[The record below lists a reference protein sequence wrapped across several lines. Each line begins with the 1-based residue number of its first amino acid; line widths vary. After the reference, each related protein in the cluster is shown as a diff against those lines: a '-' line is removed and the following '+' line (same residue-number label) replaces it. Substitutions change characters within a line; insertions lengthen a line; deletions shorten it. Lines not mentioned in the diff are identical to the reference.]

1 MNHLFLSKL
10 KVTKNLFLFQGGVK
24 AVVYTDVLQIL
35 IMFLGLIAV
44 VVIACIDVG
53 GVSQVFK
60 IANEGQRI
68 EFFK

>member
-1 MNHLFLSKL
+1 M